1 MIFLEKCS
9 FLVDRLGHTSECY
22 VEVQQRGGGW
32 PPGPP
37 SGYVPVINFSTN
49 FSSFF

>member
-22 VEVQQRGGGW
+22 VEVQQRRGGGGVG
-32 PPGPP
+32 PLGPP
-37 SGYVPVINFSTN
+37 LATFL
-49 FSSFF
+49 